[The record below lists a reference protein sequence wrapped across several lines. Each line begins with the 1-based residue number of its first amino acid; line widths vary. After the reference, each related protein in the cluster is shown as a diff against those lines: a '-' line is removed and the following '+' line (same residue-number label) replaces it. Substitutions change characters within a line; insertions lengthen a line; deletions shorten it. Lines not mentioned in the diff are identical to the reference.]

1 MSGRL
6 HVVSHPLLDDTLCGL
21 RDRGTPSDEFRRLAR
36 RVSLLL
42 VAEATRDLPTEDAAV
57 ETPLETAHVR
67 KLAARVV
74 AVPVLRA
81 GLGMLE
87 AFLELVPR
95 AQVGYFGLE
104 RNEQTALI
112 GAIGAEQITAVA
124 RRYYEKVP
132 KDLGGAVVFL
142 LDPMLATGGSAV
154 MAVDGLRGLGARQV
168 RLLSIVAAPE
178 GVKHLHEQAPE
189 TEIYTAALDR
199 ELNARKYILPG
210 LGDFGDRLYGT

>member
-1 MSGRL
+1 MPL
-6 HVVSHPLLDDTLCGL
+6 FVVKHPLIEDALARL
-21 RDRGTPSDEFRRLAR
+21 RDCTTPSAEFRRMAR

-42 VAEATRDLPTEDAAV
+42 AAEATRDLPLGQTKV
-57 ETPLETAHVR
+57 ETPLEVTDVQTVAS
-67 KLAARVV
+67 RVV

-87 AFLELVPR
+87 AFLDLVPQ

-104 RNEQTALI
+104 RNEETA
-112 GAIGAEQITAVA
+112 AA

-132 KDLGGAVVFL
+132 KNLDNAIVFL
-142 LDPMLATGGSAV
+142 LDPMLATGGSAA
-154 MAVDGLRGLGARQV
+154 MAVDGLAGLGARKV

-178 GVKHLHEQAPE
+178 GVAHLEQAVPDA
-189 TEIYTAALDR
+189 IVYTAALDR

-210 LGDFGDRLYGT
+210 LGDFGDRLFGT